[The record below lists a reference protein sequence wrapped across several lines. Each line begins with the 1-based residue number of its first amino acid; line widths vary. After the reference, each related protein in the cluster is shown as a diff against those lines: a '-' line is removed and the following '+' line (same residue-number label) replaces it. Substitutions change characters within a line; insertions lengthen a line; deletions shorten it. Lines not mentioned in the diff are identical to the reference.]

1 MKSAN
6 AYEIWLQ
13 VLFGTGD
20 VIAQHA
26 VEQRGI
32 EKHDYNRTGR
42 MLFYGG
48 AIFGPAATK
57 WFAFLPK
64 AVRVPGRPNLEIFSR
79 VMVDQCVFATANLGC
94 FLSTMALLEGSSPK
108 DKLKQNFLPALKKN
122 WMVWPGV
129 QIVNFKFVPL
139 ESRVL
144 VVNCVA
150 LGWNCYLSFL
160 ASQGGATPKPV
171 DLVPDT

>member
-1 MKSAN
+1 MRWSNGASTSTTTSGRVGCYSTE
-6 AYEIWLQ
+6 AVRPYLAPLLHDGVDTPEP
-13 VLFGTGD
+13 
-20 VIAQHA
+20 AQLT
-26 VEQRGI
+26 V
-32 EKHDYNRTGR
+32 TTTP
-42 MLFYGG
+42 

-64 AVRVPGRPNLEIFSR
+64 AVRIPGRPNLEIFSR

-108 DKLKQNFLPALKKN
+108 DKLREAFIPAYKKN

-129 QIVNFKFVPL
+129 QILNFKFVPL

-150 LGWNCYLSFL
+150 LGMVL
-160 ASQGGATPKPV
+160 
-171 DLVPDT
+171 